1 MLIEPE
7 LLSETL
13 SRVALGLARLKG
25 INETVTAP
33 DGAYQLQFDEWDWEV
48 GVGIYGLIR
57 HAEAVGDRSLIE
69 AIARWYEWQIG
80 RGLPPRQV
88 NSSSP
93 MLPLSVLIDHVD
105 RPDWE
110 ALVRDWADWLM
121 TKLARTEDDGFQHVV
136 KERMNDGELW
146 DDTLFMTCLF
156 LARAGERFGRQ
167 DWIEEAFYQF
177 LVHERYLADPVTG
190 LWYHGWTFNGRHN
203 FARAFWARGN
213 SWITVAIPELFS
225 LVSHV
230 PDHLRRHL
238 TFVLRSQVRTLAA
251 HQRDNGMFCTL
262 VCDPGSPEETSATA
276 AIAYG
281 ILRGIDLGLLDAG
294 LKPTA
299 DKALEAVLERIDDSG
314 IVLEVSDG
322 TPMGHT
328 LDFYRQIPNVP
339 APYGQA
345 LVMLLLVRAMAERN
359 GPEAASADS
368 RRTARQ

>member
-1 MLIEPE
+1 MLMQPHI
-7 LLSETL
+7 LSETL
-13 SRVALGLARLKG
+13 SRVAVGLARLKG
-25 INETVTAP
+25 MNDAAAAP
-33 DGAYQLQFDEWDWEV
+33 ENGYELQFDEWDWEV

-57 HAEAVGDRSLIE
+57 HAEAVGDKSLME
-69 AIARWYEWQIG
+69 AIARWYDWQIG

-93 MLPLSVLIDHVD
+93 MLPLAVLIDHVD
-105 RPDWE
+105 RPDFE
-110 ALVRDWADWLM
+110 ALVKDWADWLM
-121 TKLARTEDDGFQHVV
+121 TKLARTEDGGFQHVV

-156 LARAGERFGRQ
+156 LARAGQRFGRQ

-177 LVHERYLADPVTG
+177 MVHERYLADPVTG

-203 FARAFWARGN
+203 FANAFWARGN

-225 LVSHV
+225 LVKQV
-230 PDHLRRHL
+230 PEHLKRHL
-238 TFVLRSQVRTLAA
+238 TYVLSAQVRTLAQ
-251 HQRDNGMFCTL
+251 HQRPNGMFCTL
-262 VCDPGSPEETSATA
+262 VCDPNSPEETSATA
-276 AIAYG
+276 GIAYG
-281 ILRGIDLGLLDAG
+281 ILRGIDLGILDED
-294 LKPTA
+294 LKSVA
-299 DKALEAVLERIDDSG
+299 RRALAAVLERIDETG

-345 LVMLLLVRAMAERN
+345 LVMLLLVRVMAEKD
-359 GPEAASADS
+359 GLEG
-368 RRTARQ
+368 

>member
-1 MLIEPE
+1 MLFPAPE
-7 LLSETL
+7 ILSEAL
-13 SRVALGLARLKG
+13 SRVAVGLARLKG
-25 INETVTAP
+25 INETA
-33 DGAYQLQFDEWDWEV
+33 DLSDSGYDLQFDEWDWEV
-48 GVGIYGLIR
+48 GVGIYGLLR
-57 HAEAVGDRSLIE
+57 HAEAVNDRSLID
-69 AIARWYEWQIG
+69 AIARWYDWQIG

-93 MLPLSVLIDHVD
+93 MLPLCVLIDHVE

-110 ALVRDWADWLM
+110 ELVRDWAQWLV
-121 TKLARTEDDGFQHVV
+121 TSLAKTEDGGFQHVV

-156 LARAGERFGRQ
+156 LARAGQRFGRQ

-177 LVHERYLADPVTG
+177 VVHERYLADPVTG

-203 FARAFWARGN
+203 FAKAFWARGN
-213 SWITVAIPELFS
+213 SWITVAIPELFG
-225 LVSHV
+225 LVDHV

-238 TFVLRSQVRTLAA
+238 VYILSAQVKTLAA
-251 HQRDNGMFCTL
+251 HQRENGMFHTL
-262 VCDPGSPEETSATA
+262 VCDPTSPEETSATA

-281 ILRGIDLGLLDAG
+281 ILRGIDLGIVDEIYRPVAERALDA
-294 LKPTA
+294 
-299 DKALEAVLERIDDSG
+299 VLTRIDRDG
-314 IVLEVSDG
+314 IVLQVSDG

-345 LVMLLLVRAMAERN
+345 LVMLLLARAMNEAGPNAEGNRKP
-359 GPEAASADS
+359 GS
-368 RRTARQ
+368 

>member
-1 MLIEPE
+1 MLMLQPDA
-7 LLSETL
+7 LSEAL

-25 INETVTAP
+25 INETAALSS
-33 DGAYQLQFDEWDWEV
+33 DGYNLQFDEWDWEV

-57 HAEAVGDRSLIE
+57 HAEAVQDQSLMD
-69 AIARWYEWQIG
+69 AIARWYDWQIG

-93 MLPLSVLIDHVD
+93 MLPLSILIDHVH

-110 ALVRDWADWLM
+110 ELVRDWAGWLM
-121 TKLARTEDDGFQHVV
+121 GELARTEDNGFQHVV

-156 LARAGERFGRQ
+156 LARAGQRFGRQ

-177 LVHERYLADPVTG
+177 MVHERYLADPVTG
-190 LWYHGWTFNGRHN
+190 LWYHGWTFKGRHN
-203 FARAFWARGN
+203 FAKAFWARGN
-213 SWITVAIPELFS
+213 SWITVAIPELFG
-225 LVSHV
+225 LVDKV
-230 PDHLRRHL
+230 PDHLKRHL
-238 TFVLRSQVRTLAA
+238 TFILRAQLKTLAA
-251 HQRDNGMFCTL
+251 HQRSNGMFNTL
-262 VCDPGSPEETSATA
+262 VCDPTSPEETSATA

-281 ILRGIDLGLLDAG
+281 ILRGIDLGLVDDSYRAV
-294 LKPTA
+294 A
-299 DKALEAVLERIDDSG
+299 DKALGAVMARIDDTG

-328 LDFYRQIPNVP
+328 LDFYREIPNVP

-345 LVMLLLVRAMAERN
+345 LVMLLLVRAMAE
-359 GPEAASADS
+359 GQTPVS
-368 RRTARQ
+368 

>member
-1 MLIEPE
+1 MLMQPHI
-7 LLSETL
+7 LSETL
-13 SRVALGLARLKG
+13 SRVAVGLARLKG
-25 INETVTAP
+25 MNDAAAAP
-33 DGAYQLQFDEWDWEV
+33 ENGYELQFDEWDWEV

-57 HAEAVGDRSLIE
+57 HAEAVGDKSLME
-69 AIARWYEWQIG
+69 AIARWYDWQIG

-93 MLPLSVLIDHVD
+93 MLPLAVLIDHVD
-105 RPDWE
+105 RPDFE
-110 ALVRDWADWLM
+110 ALVKDWADWLM
-121 TKLARTEDDGFQHVV
+121 TKLARTEDGGFQHVV

-156 LARAGERFGRQ
+156 LARAGQRFGRQ

-177 LVHERYLADPVTG
+177 MVHERYLADPVTG

-203 FARAFWARGN
+203 FANAFWARGN

-225 LVSHV
+225 LVKQV
-230 PDHLRRHL
+230 PEHLKRHL
-238 TFVLRSQVRTLAA
+238 TYVLSSQVRTLAQ
-251 HQRDNGMFCTL
+251 HQRPNGMFCTL
-262 VCDPGSPEETSATA
+262 VCDPNSPEETSATA
-276 AIAYG
+276 GIAYG
-281 ILRGIDLGLLDAG
+281 ILRGIDLGILDED
-294 LKPTA
+294 LKSVA
-299 DKALEAVLERIDDSG
+299 RRALAAVLERIDETG

-345 LVMLLLVRAMAERN
+345 LVMLLLVRVMAEKD
-359 GPEAASADS
+359 GLEG
-368 RRTARQ
+368 

>member
-1 MLIEPE
+1 MPIDRDT
-7 LLSETL
+7 LSETL
-13 SRVALGLARLKG
+13 SRVATGLARLKG
-25 INETVTAP
+25 MNETAAI
-33 DGAYQLQFDEWDWEV
+33 DEGMYELQFDEWDWEV

-57 HAEAVGDRSLIE
+57 HAEAVKDKSLMA
-69 AIARWYEWQIG
+69 AIARWYDWQIG

-93 MLPLSVLIDHVD
+93 MLALSVLIDHVD

-110 ALVRDWADWLM
+110 ALVKDWADWLVNS
-121 TKLARTEDDGFQHVV
+121 LARTEDGGFQHVV

-177 LVHERYLADPVTG
+177 IVHERYLADPVTG

-203 FARAFWARGN
+203 FANAFWARGN

-225 LVSHV
+225 LVSKI

-238 TFVLRSQVRTLAA
+238 TFILASQVRTLVAN
-251 HQRDNGMFCTL
+251 QRDNGMFCTL
-262 VCDPGSPEETSATA
+262 VCDPDSPPETSATA

-281 ILRGIDLGLLDAG
+281 ILRGIDLGLLDESFRPA
-294 LKPTA
+294 A
-299 DKALEAVLERIDDSG
+299 DKALDAVLARIDDNG

-322 TPMGHT
+322 TPMGHS

-345 LVMLLLVRAMAERN
+345 LVMLLLVRVMMETEMA
-359 GPEAASADS
+359 GV
-368 RRTARQ
+368 

>member
-1 MLIEPE
+1 MLMQPD
-7 LLSETL
+7 LLSQTL
-13 SRVALGLARLKG
+13 SRVAVGLARLKG
-25 INETVTAP
+25 INETAAVS
-33 DGAYQLQFDEWDWEV
+33 DSSYDLQFDEWDWEV

-57 HAEAVGDRSLIE
+57 HAEAVGDKSLIE
-69 AIARWYEWQIG
+69 AIARWYDWQIG

-93 MLPLSVLIDHVD
+93 MLPLAVLIDHVD

-110 ALVRDWADWLM
+110 ELVKDWADWLM
-121 TKLARTEDDGFQHVV
+121 TKLARTEDEGFQHVV
-136 KERMNDGELW
+136 KERLNDGELW

-156 LARAGERFGRQ
+156 LARAGQRFGRQ

-177 LVHERYLADPVTG
+177 MVHERFLADPVTG

-203 FARAFWARGN
+203 FANAFWARGN

-225 LVSHV
+225 LVEV
-230 PDHLRRHL
+230 IPDHLRRHL
-238 TFVLRSQVRTLAA
+238 TYILRAQVTTLAK
-251 HQRDNGMFCTL
+251 HQRENGMFTTL
-262 VCDPGSPEETSATA
+262 VCDPDSPEETSATA
-276 AIAYG
+276 GIAYG
-281 ILRGIDLGLLDAG
+281 ILRGIDLGLLDPE
-294 LKPTA
+294 LKSVA
-299 DKALEAVLERIDDSG
+299 RKALTAVLQRIDDTG

-345 LVMLLLVRAMAERN
+345 LVMLLLVRVMAEKE
-359 GPEAASADS
+359 GLEG
-368 RRTARQ
+368 

>member
-1 MLIEPE
+1 MLLLQPDT
-7 LLSETL
+7 LSEAL

-25 INETVTAP
+25 INETAALST
-33 DGAYQLQFDEWDWEV
+33 DGYDLQFDEWDWEV

-57 HAEAVGDRSLIE
+57 HAEAVRDQSLIE
-69 AIARWYEWQIG
+69 AIARWYDWQIG

-93 MLPLSVLIDHVD
+93 MLPLSILIDHVD

-110 ALVRDWADWLM
+110 ALVKDWAEWLM
-121 TKLARTEDDGFQHVV
+121 TDLARTEDDGFQHVV

-156 LARAGERFGRQ
+156 LARAGQRFGRQ

-177 LVHERYLADPVTG
+177 MVHERYLADPITG

-203 FARAFWARGN
+203 FAKAFWARGN
-213 SWITVAIPELFS
+213 SWITVAIPELFG
-225 LVSHV
+225 LVDKV
-230 PDHLRRHL
+230 PEHLKRHL
-238 TFVLRSQVRTLAA
+238 TFILRAQLKTLAA
-251 HQRDNGMFCTL
+251 HQRANGMFNTL
-262 VCDPGSPEETSATA
+262 VCDPTSPEETSATA

-281 ILRGIDLGLLDAG
+281 ILRGIDLGLVDPTYRAVAEKALDAVM
-294 LKPTA
+294 A
-299 DKALEAVLERIDDSG
+299 RIDETG

-328 LDFYRQIPNVP
+328 LEFYRQIPNVP

-345 LVMLLLVRAMAERN
+345 LVMLLLVRAMAD
-359 GPEAASADS
+359 GQIP
-368 RRTARQ
+368 TA

>member
-1 MLIEPE
+1 MLMLQPDT
-7 LLSETL
+7 LSEAL

-25 INETVTAP
+25 INETAALSA
-33 DGAYQLQFDEWDWEV
+33 DGYDLQFDEWDWEV

-57 HAEAVGDRSLIE
+57 HAEAVRDQSLIE
-69 AIARWYEWQIG
+69 AIARWYDWQIG

-93 MLPLSVLIDHVD
+93 MLPLSILIDHVD

-110 ALVRDWADWLM
+110 ALVKDWAEWLM
-121 TKLARTEDDGFQHVV
+121 KDLARTEDDGFQHVV

-156 LARAGERFGRQ
+156 LARAGQRFGRQ

-177 LVHERYLADPVTG
+177 MVHERYLADPITG

-203 FARAFWARGN
+203 FAKAFWARGN
-213 SWITVAIPELFS
+213 SWITVAIPELFG
-225 LVSHV
+225 LVDKV
-230 PDHLRRHL
+230 PDHLKRHL
-238 TFVLRSQVRTLAA
+238 TFILRAQLKTLAA
-251 HQRDNGMFCTL
+251 HQRANGMFNTL
-262 VCDPGSPEETSATA
+262 VCDPTSPEETSATA

-281 ILRGIDLGLLDAG
+281 ILRGIDLGLVDPTYRAVAEKALDAVM
-294 LKPTA
+294 A
-299 DKALEAVLERIDDSG
+299 RIDETG

-328 LDFYRQIPNVP
+328 LEFYRQIPNVP

-345 LVMLLLVRAMAERN
+345 LVMLLLVRAMAD
-359 GPEAASADS
+359 GQIP
-368 RRTARQ
+368 TA

>member
-1 MLIEPE
+1 MLMQPD
-7 LLSETL
+7 LLSQTL
-13 SRVALGLARLKG
+13 SRVAVGLARLKG
-25 INETVTAP
+25 INETAAVS
-33 DGAYQLQFDEWDWEV
+33 DGSYDLQFDEWDWEV

-69 AIARWYEWQIG
+69 AIARWYDWQIG

-93 MLPLSVLIDHVD
+93 MLPLAVLIDHVD

-110 ALVRDWADWLM
+110 ELVKDWADWLM
-121 TKLARTEDDGFQHVV
+121 TKLARTEDEGFQHVV
-136 KERMNDGELW
+136 KERPNEGELW

-156 LARAGERFGRQ
+156 LARAGQRFGRQ

-177 LVHERYLADPVTG
+177 MVHERFLADPVTG

-203 FARAFWARGN
+203 FANAFWARGN

-225 LVSHV
+225 LVNEI

-238 TFVLRSQVRTLAA
+238 TYILRAQVATLAK
-251 HQRDNGMFCTL
+251 HQRANGMFTTL
-262 VCDPGSPEETSATA
+262 VCDPDSPEETSATA
-276 AIAYG
+276 GIAYG
-281 ILRGIDLGLLDAG
+281 ILRGIDLGLLDPE
-294 LKPTA
+294 LKPVA
-299 DKALEAVLERIDDSG
+299 RKALAAVLQRIDETG

-345 LVMLLLVRAMAERN
+345 LVMLLLVRVMAEKE
-359 GPEAASADS
+359 GLEG
-368 RRTARQ
+368 